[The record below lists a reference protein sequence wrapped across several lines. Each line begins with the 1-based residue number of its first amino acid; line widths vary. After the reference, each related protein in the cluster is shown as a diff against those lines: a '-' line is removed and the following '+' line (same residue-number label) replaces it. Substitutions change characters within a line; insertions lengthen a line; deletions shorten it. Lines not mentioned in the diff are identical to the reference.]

1 MTTGEIKRE
10 QRKQRRLAA
19 LGTNNPRCGCC
30 GETRWECLEVH
41 HVAGRAHDEN
51 ATVVLCANCHRLVT
65 QAQKDQPPSP
75 CNADPHAEWMYDLL
89 LGAADL
95 LRWVADQLCR
105 LAKELFLNRPTISP
119 ITD

>member
-1 MTTGEIKRE
+1 
-10 QRKQRRLAA
+10 
-19 LGTNNPRCGCC
+19 
-30 GETRWECLEVH
+30 
-41 HVAGRAHDEN
+41 
-51 ATVVLCANCHRLVT
+51 
-65 QAQKDQPPSP
+65 
-75 CNADPHAEWMYDLL
+75 MYDLL